1 MIELF
6 MLEFCGYC
14 KKVIAYLDEHN
25 IPYKT
30 IDISDKANEEEL
42 IRIGGRRQVPF
53 LLDRENKVEMYESGD
68 IIEYLR
74 EFPEIQYVH
83 AVDRRSGYE
92 DFQSRPPYV
101 CGCRLPG
108 DRKQIYED
116 FRNSFQGAYVLR
128 ALPECRSVPALSNMK
143 DRGRALAILPGCKR
157 SVALR

>member
-74 EFPEIQYVH
+74 EMY
-83 AVDRRSGYE
+83 S
-92 DFQSRPPYV
+92 
-101 CGCRLPG
+101 
-108 DRKQIYED
+108 
-116 FRNSFQGAYVLR
+116 
-128 ALPECRSVPALSNMK
+128 
-143 DRGRALAILPGCKR
+143 
-157 SVALR
+157 